1 MDLGGFRVLPQRFN
15 SSLFS
20 RRITSRLRNVRK
32 SLESR
37 SGTRVGGLQSESFG
51 NVLAQVEAREL
62 PLARSFPI
70 LAPNLPSNI
79 HFFNSNI

>member
-51 NVLAQVEAREL
+51 NVLARTEVPRCVVDHL
-62 PLARSFPI
+62 ISF
-70 LAPNLPSNI
+70 LGTKFA
-79 HFFNSNI
+79 F